1 MSSVTFT
8 RTLPCIVLI
17 ETAMSSVTLTQPTIS
32 IDLHAVFYFFQ
43 WQPLGWTFQARCSW
57 LSWQCSLHYC
67 CCSWFCPSGIG
78 SMSGQKMIPTMMTMI
93 ATKGEIMMLMM
104 RISQL
109 TLSTSH
115 ALSIIATVVD
125 IILCDVHEIKRCSL
139 DKYKLQPLFHRFN
152 SSG

>member
-1 MSSVTFT
+1 
-8 RTLPCIVLI
+8 
-17 ETAMSSVTLTQPTIS
+17 
-32 IDLHAVFYFFQ
+32 
-43 WQPLGWTFQARCSW
+43 
-57 LSWQCSLHYC
+57 
-67 CCSWFCPSGIG
+67 
-78 SMSGQKMIPTMMTMI
+78 MI